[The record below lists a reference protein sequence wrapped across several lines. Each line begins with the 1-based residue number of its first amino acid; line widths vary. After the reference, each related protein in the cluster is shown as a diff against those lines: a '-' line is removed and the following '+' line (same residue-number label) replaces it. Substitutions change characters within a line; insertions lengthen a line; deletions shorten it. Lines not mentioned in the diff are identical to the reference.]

1 MNLSKCDICPR
12 KCGVNREKGEL
23 GFCKMKDKIKI
34 ARYFLHYWEEP
45 IISGETGSGTI
56 FFSGCNLKCIFCQNY
71 KISSENMGKEISVER
86 LKEICL
92 ELQNMGANNI
102 NLVTGTHFLPL
113 IKEALILAK
122 KEGLTIPIV
131 YNTSSYENVE
141 SLKEME
147 GLIDIYLPDLKYY
160 DNKLAEN
167 FSLANNY
174 FEIATNAIKEMVRH
188 TGKPVLDRKRELE
201 KIAVLKSM
209 ASDEFYAHSIEELFE
224 QIMSMSRKLQYKLL
238 TEEGINNDIGFD
250 IISKLPMENVKVVY
264 QGIDGAY
271 SQQAAMSYFGDN
283 ATYHNVLTFK
293 QAMKEVRD
301 GVADYAVL
309 PFENSTAGIV
319 TDVYDLLVE
328 FENYIVDS
336 FDVKI
341 SHCLSA
347 VKGTT
352 LETIKEVYSH
362 PQALMQSSKFIDE
375 YGWNKVNCANTAI
388 AAQIISQEK
397 DNTRACIASK
407 NAAKLYGLEVLA
419 EDVNQSSINTTKFI
433 IVSRRKIARREA
445 NNICISFEMPHE
457 SGSLYTMLSHIIY
470 NDLNMTR
477 IESRPVPGKKWE
489 YRFYVEFEGK
499 SDQPGV
505 VNALS
510 GINAEALNM
519 QILGN
524 Y

>member
-34 ARYFLHYWEEP
+34 ARYSLHYWEEP

-174 FEIATNAIKEMVRH
+174 FEIATNAIKEMIRQ
-188 TGKPVLDRKRELE
+188 TGKPV
-201 KIAVLKSM
+201 
-209 ASDEFYAHSIEELFE
+209 IE
-224 QIMSMSRKLQYKLL
+224 
-238 TEEGINNDIGFD
+238 
-250 IISKLPMENVKVVY
+250 
-264 QGIDGAY
+264 
-271 SQQAAMSYFGDN
+271 
-283 ATYHNVLTFK
+283 
-293 QAMKEVRD
+293 
-301 GVADYAVL
+301 
-309 PFENSTAGIV
+309 
-319 TDVYDLLVE
+319 
-328 FENYIVDS
+328 
-336 FDVKI
+336 
-341 SHCLSA
+341 
-347 VKGTT
+347 
-352 LETIKEVYSH
+352 
-362 PQALMQSSKFIDE
+362 
-375 YGWNKVNCANTAI
+375 
-388 AAQIISQEK
+388 
-397 DNTRACIASK
+397 
-407 NAAKLYGLEVLA
+407 
-419 EDVNQSSINTTKFI
+419 
-433 IVSRRKIARREA
+433 
-445 NNICISFEMPHE
+445 NNIMKKGVIVRHLLLPNHLEDSKKIIKYLHDTYDEDIYISIMNQ
-457 SGSLYTMLSHIIY
+457 YTPIKKFDKYPELNRTLTDKEY
-470 NDLNMTR
+470 DELVNYACDLNITQAF
-477 IESRPVPGKKWE
+477 IQEGETCKESFIPD
-489 YRFYVEFEGK
+489 FT
-499 SDQPGV
+499 
-505 VNALS
+505 
-510 GINAEALNM
+510 
-519 QILGN
+519 N
-524 Y
+524 YDEI

>member
-1 MNLSKCDICPR
+1 MKLIYLGKITSTHGI
-12 KCGVNREKGEL
+12 KGEL
-23 GFCKMKDKIKI
+23 KIHSNFEYKIQAFRVGNHLTINNVDYTIKSYRRHKDFDMVTLNDYKDINEVQFLLKQKVYIK
-34 ARYFLHYWEEP
+34 EE
-45 IISGETGSGTI
+45 EL
-56 FFSGCNLKCIFCQNY
+56 NLENDEVLDEDLLNY
-71 KISSENMGKEISVER
+71 KVI
-86 LKEICL
+86 
-92 ELQNMGANNI
+92 
-102 NLVTGTHFLPL
+102 
-113 IKEALILAK
+113 
-122 KEGLTIPIV
+122 
-131 YNTSSYENVE
+131 
-141 SLKEME
+141 
-147 GLIDIYLPDLKYY
+147 
-160 DNKLAEN
+160 
-167 FSLANNY
+167 
-174 FEIATNAIKEMVRH
+174 
-188 TGKPVLDRKRELE
+188 
-201 KIAVLKSM
+201 
-209 ASDEFYAHSIEELFE
+209 
-224 QIMSMSRKLQYKLL
+224 
-238 TEEGINNDIGFD
+238 INNDIGFD

-397 DNTRACIASK
+397 DNTRACIASR

>member
-34 ARYFLHYWEEP
+34 ARYSLHYWEEP

-174 FEIATNAIKEMVRH
+174 FEIATNAIKEMVRQ
-188 TGKPVLDRKRELE
+188 TGRPV
-201 KIAVLKSM
+201 
-209 ASDEFYAHSIEELFE
+209 IE
-224 QIMSMSRKLQYKLL
+224 
-238 TEEGINNDIGFD
+238 
-250 IISKLPMENVKVVY
+250 
-264 QGIDGAY
+264 
-271 SQQAAMSYFGDN
+271 
-283 ATYHNVLTFK
+283 
-293 QAMKEVRD
+293 
-301 GVADYAVL
+301 
-309 PFENSTAGIV
+309 
-319 TDVYDLLVE
+319 
-328 FENYIVDS
+328 
-336 FDVKI
+336 
-341 SHCLSA
+341 
-347 VKGTT
+347 
-352 LETIKEVYSH
+352 
-362 PQALMQSSKFIDE
+362 
-375 YGWNKVNCANTAI
+375 
-388 AAQIISQEK
+388 
-397 DNTRACIASK
+397 
-407 NAAKLYGLEVLA
+407 
-419 EDVNQSSINTTKFI
+419 
-433 IVSRRKIARREA
+433 
-445 NNICISFEMPHE
+445 NNIMKKGVIVRHLLLPNHLEDSKKIIKYLHDTYDEDIYISIMNQ
-457 SGSLYTMLSHIIY
+457 YTPIKKFDKYPELNRTLTDKEY
-470 NDLNMTR
+470 DELVNYACDLNITQAF
-477 IESRPVPGKKWE
+477 IQEGETCKESFIPD
-489 YRFYVEFEGK
+489 FT
-499 SDQPGV
+499 
-505 VNALS
+505 
-510 GINAEALNM
+510 
-519 QILGN
+519 N
-524 Y
+524 YDEI